1 MSDIPEIVAS
11 HGKSVVV
18 RMPGRRF
25 PGVWIPADSL
35 SVWLDALEEAE
46 AAQPTDAVTEV
57 ADEIRAILGAYSND
71 LLSRGEA
78 LPYDWPRP
86 TTRGE
91 HRCEGS

>member
-1 MSDIPEIVAS
+1 MSDMPEIVAS
-11 HGKSVVV
+11 HGKSIVV

-25 PGVWIPADSL
+25 PGIWIPADSL

-46 AAQPTDAVTEV
+46 ATQPTDAVAE
-57 ADEIRAILGAYSND
+57 EIRAIIGAYSDD
-71 LLSRGEA
+71 LLCRGEA

-91 HRCEGS
+91 NGCEGS